1 MKAFEELFI
10 HQFVNVS
17 KLHRRID
24 NQLSIHGISLNE
36 YIILYQLAVAE
47 QNTLRRIELAELV
60 GVTASGVTRLLA
72 PMEKNGLIEKRPNP
86 RDARVSL
93 VVISKV
99 GQNLLNDAM
108 ITFSH
113 VASNVTN
120 NLTDRQQKKLND
132 LLSKL
137 A

>member
-36 YIILYQLAVAE
+36 YIILYQLAA
-47 QNTLRRIELAELV
+47 A
-60 GVTASGVTRLLA
+60 
-72 PMEKNGLIEKRPNP
+72 NP

-120 NLTDRQQKKLND
+120 NLTDRQQKNLND